1 MMGRVTFQDS
11 AVVER
16 VSSRFV
22 ATWAN
27 ARPGYR
33 VGKIDA
39 ATFEKFSGQEAS
51 DHDGDFAPDLAATL
65 PNGQANEN
73 VATLVANARG
83 ELLHVVSGFWH
94 TREFLAE
101 LAFAEEV
108 AQAVDA
114 AGEDVEARNEAAVRI
129 HRERLTAL
137 DELGAGDLGRAVLE
151 TAHIKLAEEP
161 LRDVASVEGVTE
173 FAFQPEPIL
182 KPKIE
187 RLQRAVAEA
196 QRDGRDLSRVGEAMK
211 DFESLVKR
219 MRVREA
225 EETLDRALEA
235 VEKE

>member
-1 MMGRVTFQDS
+1 MMGRVTFQDP

-16 VSSRFV
+16 VGTRYA
-22 ATWAN
+22 ATWIN

-51 DHDGDFAPDLAATL
+51 DHEGDFAPDLAATL

-94 TREFLAE
+94 TDPYLAE

-108 AQAVDA
+108 AAAVDA
-114 AGEDVEARNEAAVRI
+114 AGESAEARRDASAGM
-129 HRERLTAL
+129 HRERLAAL

-151 TAHIKLAEEP
+151 TAHVMLAEES

-173 FAFQPEPIL
+173 FAFQPEGTL
-182 KPKIE
+182 KPKME
-187 RLQRAVAEA
+187 RLQRAVAQA
-196 QRDGRDLSRVGEAMK
+196 QREGRDLSRVGEAMK
-211 DFESLVKR
+211 EFESLVKR

-225 EETLDRALEA
+225 EEALDRALDSIGE
-235 VEKE
+235 E